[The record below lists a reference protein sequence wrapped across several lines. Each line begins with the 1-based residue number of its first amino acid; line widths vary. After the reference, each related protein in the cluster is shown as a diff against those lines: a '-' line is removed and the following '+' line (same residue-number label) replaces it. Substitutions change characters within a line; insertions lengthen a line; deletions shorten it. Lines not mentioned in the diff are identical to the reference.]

1 MLVHFYSKAHHVH
14 NCSND
19 DTKGAFEFMCAKWV
33 AVNQFCPLG
42 QASKPLPLPLSVHIV
57 YGWPL
62 EDFKPFPVEGE
73 WLSALPTLTDY
84 FRKIVQAL
92 KKIGHRR
99 KKMLL
104 HNLMK

>member
-19 DTKGAFEFMCAKWV
+19 DTKGAFEFMRAKWV
-33 AVNQFCPLG
+33 AVNQFCPRG

-62 EDFKPFPVEGE
+62 MTLQIVFRDFSR
-73 WLSALPTLTDY
+73 LLTTSE
-84 FRKIVQAL
+84 
-92 KKIGHRR
+92 
-99 KKMLL
+99 
-104 HNLMK
+104 NLFL